1 MNLKLFFLF
10 LIAGSFLLNAQ
21 EIETKKAELTGSLY
35 ADSKMLLEQYDQLP
49 LVKMNDDIVSRKSPV
64 LAGLLSAAVP
74 GAGQFYNE
82 DYWKAA
88 IFVALEGAL
97 ITSAVIYN
105 NKGDDQNAKFEAYA
119 DDYTNPDHNWSVVR
133 YAQWLIDYKGADPTN
148 IRTDNWPVEDTRV
161 PPWERVNWEALNAAE
176 TFGSH
181 HLARHG
187 EQQYYE
193 MIGKY
198 QQFSSG
204 WNDFTGGADFSQ
216 ISPNFLYYADQ
227 RGKAN
232 DYYNIGDKLVL
243 GVIVNHAISVVEAI
257 LGANSFN
264 NNLAVKFRVDDVHL
278 VYQHELVPTLM
289 VKYSF

>member
-10 LIAGSFLLNAQ
+10 LIAGSFILNAQ

-119 DDYTNPDHNWSVVR
+119 DQYWSVVK
-133 YAQWLIDYKGADPTN
+133 YAQWLADFEGADIN
-148 IRTDNWPVEDTRV
+148 AILIEGTDGL
-161 PPWERVNWEALNAAE
+161 PPWDQVRWDELNAAE
-176 TFGSH
+176 TGSH

-198 QQFSSG
+198 HQFSPG
-204 WNDFTGGADFSQ
+204 WDDFPDTQGSVDP
-216 ISPNFLYYADQ
+216 ISAHFIYYSEE

-243 GVIVNHAISVVEAI
+243 GVIVNHAVSVVEAI
-257 LGANSFN
+257 LGANSYN
-264 NNLAVKFRVDDVHL
+264 NDLAVKFRVDDVHL

>member
-1 MNLKLFFLF
+1 MNLKIFFVLIISCTF
-10 LIAGSFLLNAQ
+10 LIDAQ
-21 EIETKKAELTGSLY
+21 EIDSKKLNLTGSLY
-35 ADSKMLLEQYDQLP
+35 SDSKILLEQYEQIP

-64 LAGLLSAAVP
+64 LAGLLSAALP

-97 ITSAVIYN
+97 ITTAVIYN
-105 NKGDDQNAKFEAYA
+105 NKGDEQNANFEAYA
-119 DDYTNPDHNWSVVR
+119 DKNWSVVR
-133 YAQWLIDYKGADPTN
+133 YANWTIDNLQNSESVIYDPDFNPNDYHVITN
-148 IRTDNWPVEDTRV
+148 GIIDWNELNRL
-161 PPWERVNWEALNAAE
+161 ERSV
-176 TFGSH
+176 GYGYSH
-181 HLARHG
+181 TLPQHG

-193 MIGKY
+193 EIGKY
-198 QQFSSG
+198 PQFSSG
-204 WNDFTGGADFSQ
+204 WNDFYGGGDYHVV
-216 ISPNFLYYADQ
+216 SPNFLYYADE

-264 NNLAVKFRVDDVHL
+264 KDLSVKFRVDDVHL
-278 VYQHELVPTLM
+278 TFQHELVPTLM
-289 VKYSF
+289 VRYNF

>member
-10 LIAGSFLLNAQ
+10 LISASFLLNAQ

-35 ADSKMLLEQYDQLP
+35 SDSKILLEQYEQLP
-49 LVKMNDDIVSRKSPV
+49 LVKMNDDVVLRKSPV

-88 IFVALEGAL
+88 IFAVLEGAL

-119 DDYTNPDHNWSVVR
+119 DQYWSVVK
-133 YAQWLIDYKGADPTN
+133 YADWLIQYEYQGTNPGIILNRDPNLPT
-148 IRTDNWPVEDTRV
+148 
-161 PPWERVNWEALNAAE
+161 WEQVDFNSLNQFE
-176 TFGSH
+176 TGSH
-181 HLARHG
+181 NLARHG
-187 EQQYYE
+187 EQQFYE

-198 QQFSSG
+198 HQFSPG
-204 WNDFTGGADFSQ
+204 WDDFPVTQGTVDP
-216 ISPNFLYYADQ
+216 ISPHFTYYANE

-243 GVIVNHAISVVEAI
+243 GVIINHAASVVEAI
-257 LGANSFN
+257 LGANSYN
-264 NNLAVKFRVDDVHL
+264 NNLAVNFRVDDVNL
-278 VYQHELVPTLM
+278 VYHHELIPTM
-289 VKYSF
+289 IVKYSF